1 MGRNNYIKNLSILE
15 IGNIELYLN
24 ENKNPTE
31 IGRLLNRS
39 ESTIRKEIKNFS
51 HLYSKKMSCKNCLNY
66 SICRKNYLCNDI
78 VNESYCSSCKG
89 CKFAIQ
95 YCDNYFT
102 KIDCSILK
110 KNHNVCN
117 ACKNK
122 PHCKKVKIIYEA
134 KFAIQLHSKLKVHS
148 RKELNLNSFS
158 DEFKIYLSDRIKHGI
173 SPEIIVNT
181 LPTKY
186 KNYHLSTT
194 TLYDYID
201 KGLLDC
207 CNLDLRNKVKR
218 IAYGSNETKRN
229 SLKNH
234 HLDGRIIDNL
244 STDERSGRIVGI
256 AEIDTVEG
264 IKGGELLFTIMI
276 PYFSLMLAFKIPK
289 KEQIEIVKK
298 LDELELLL
306 GKDFY
311 ILFRKLIPD
320 NGGEFLDYEGIERS
334 IDGISKRTSLFYTHP
349 YASYEKPHVEN
360 NHKLV
365 RYLIEK
371 GYDISKL
378 SADDVLNILN
388 RVNNYPRKRF
398 NFKSPL
404 EMVEKELGTEI
415 LDKLKFYK
423 ISIENLDMKNKFM
436 V

>member
-1 MGRNNYIKNLSILE
+1 MGRNNYTKNLSILE
-15 IGNIELYLN
+15 IGNIEIYLN
-24 ENKNPTE
+24 ENKSPTE
-31 IGRLLNRS
+31 IALLLNRDPS
-39 ESTIRKEIKNFS
+39 GIRKEIKKFS
-51 HLYSKKMSCKNCLNY
+51 KFYGNKISCKNCLNY
-66 SICRKNYLCNDI
+66 TICRKNYLCDDI
-78 VNESYCSSCKG
+78 VNEDYCSSCKG
-89 CKFAIQ
+89 CKFATQ
-95 YCDNYFT
+95 FCDSYST
-102 KIDCSILK
+102 KIDCPILK

-117 ACKNK
+117 ACQNK
-122 PHCKKVKIIYEA
+122 QKCKKVKIIYEA
-134 KFAIQLHSKLKVHS
+134 KYAILLHNNIKIHS
-148 RKELNLNSFS
+148 RRNLNIQSFS
-158 DEFKIYLSDRIKHGI
+158 DEFKLYLSNRIKNGI

-181 LPTKY
+181 LPNKFS
-186 KNYHLSTT
+186 NFNLSTST
-194 TLYDYID
+194 FYDYID

-218 IAYGSNETKRN
+218 IPYGSNEEKRN

-234 HLDGRIIDNL
+234 HLNGRIVDNL
-244 STDERSGRIVGI
+244 SEDERSGKVLGI

-289 KEQIEIVKK
+289 KAQEEIIKK

-320 NGGEFLDYEGIERS
+320 NGCEFLDYEGIEKS
-334 IDGISKRTSLFYTHP
+334 IDGISKRTSVFYTHA

-378 SADDVLNILN
+378 SANDVLNILN

-423 ISIENLDMKNKFM
+423 ISIENLNMKNKFM
-436 V
+436 H